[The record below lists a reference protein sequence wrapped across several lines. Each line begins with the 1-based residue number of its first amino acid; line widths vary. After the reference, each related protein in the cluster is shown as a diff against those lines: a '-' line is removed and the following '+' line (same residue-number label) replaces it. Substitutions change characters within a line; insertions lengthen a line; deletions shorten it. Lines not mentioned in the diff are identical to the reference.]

1 MSADARSAAVARLG
15 RSHASPIGR
24 VVGLGSLFG
33 KTLRDSRRAAL
44 IVGALLAV
52 IAVATASQ
60 LGSQFATQQ
69 ARQEIV
75 GSVAQM
81 PAIFRG
87 LLGDPINA
95 TTLGGYLSWRT
106 LNSMPLFLGIWSIL
120 ALSSTLAGEARRGSL
135 EVLLGTPLSRR
146 AIALHKV
153 AAHLVAVAI
162 AMTIGALGL
171 ILAGAALGTLP
182 GDAISPAAAFGHMA
196 WLFLMTIVGG
206 AAAFAASPI
215 VSRSAAAGIGAAV
228 LFGSFVVSSFRASI
242 PAFEPLS
249 LLSPFRWTAG
259 HRPLAGVADWPSMA
273 LLAGL
278 VVALLVVGIVA
289 FARRDV
295 GRPVSLAIGRL
306 PRPAFT
312 RREPFGRMLG
322 DRAIAV
328 VAWGLGLGLYG
339 LAVAA
344 SSGAFADQLKAIPRI
359 EEMIARIY
367 PGIDFG
373 TAGGVLQLM
382 FFSFATLLFGLAGAT
397 FVGGWASEET
407 DRRLDMVLSTPVS
420 RVGWALRA
428 GLGTYAAILLMTLVV
443 ALCVALGATLT
454 GSPAATPFAGTFVA
468 GLYALAIAGIG
479 LGVAG
484 AWQPGPAALIT
495 GLVVI
500 GFYLIDLLGAILGL
514 PSWVTDLA
522 LTKHLGQP
530 MAGIFDAGGIV
541 ACAVIAIGGLAV
553 AATGLQR
560 RDLRS

>member
-259 HRPLAGVADWPSMA
+259 HRPLAGVAIGRRWPSSP
-273 LLAGL
+273 GWSW
-278 VVALLVVGIVA
+278 
-289 FARRDV
+289 R
-295 GRPVSLAIGRL
+295 SSSS
-306 PRPAFT
+306 
-312 RREPFGRMLG
+312 
-322 DRAIAV
+322 
-328 VAWGLGLGLYG
+328 
-339 LAVAA
+339 A
-344 SSGAFADQLKAIPRI
+344 SWPSP
-359 EEMIARIY
+359 
-367 PGIDFG
+367 
-373 TAGGVLQLM
+373 
-382 FFSFATLLFGLAGAT
+382 GAT
-397 FVGGWASEET
+397 SGGRSAWPSGGCPGRRSPVASRSGGCSVT
-407 DRRLDMVLSTPVS
+407 ARSRWWRGASGSASTALPLRRRAARS
-420 RVGWALRA
+420 R
-428 GLGTYAAILLMTLVV
+428 T
-443 ALCVALGATLT
+443 
-454 GSPAATPFAGTFVA
+454 S
-468 GLYALAIAGIG
+468 
-479 LGVAG
+479 
-484 AWQPGPAALIT
+484 
-495 GLVVI
+495 
-500 GFYLIDLLGAILGL
+500 
-514 PSWVTDLA
+514 
-522 LTKHLGQP
+522 
-530 MAGIFDAGGIV
+530 
-541 ACAVIAIGGLAV
+541 
-553 AATGLQR
+553 
-560 RDLRS
+560 